1 MARKKKAVAQ
11 ADNELGFSGRDLEW
25 RDDPNPAPK
34 EPENKG
40 QEDLTVKLLGQIEA
54 LTGQVAQLQGAQAA
68 LLAQPQIIY
77 AQPGPMHQEQ
87 TNDYTGLP
95 DPLDDPDNYNR
106 ALNDRID
113 QIVAD
118 RIAAYDQDVA
128 AAQNQNSTAEQLWA
142 DFNVATEDYWVE
154 VPERI
159 SFAAERVVNRAKAR
173 GIDVERYM
181 FVTRDQFF
189 RDVDAEATAVFGE
202 QGEGDGG
209 DEVDRSAG
217 LFGATGS
224 PMPSVKTVDQTGSD
238 MLREITDMQKKTGF
252 Y

>member
-1 MARKKKAVAQ
+1 MARKKKAAPQ
-11 ADNELGFSGRDLEW
+11 AESELGFSGRDLEW
-25 RDDPNPAPK
+25 RDDPAPVAD
-34 EPENKG
+34 NKG
-40 QEDLTVKLLGQIEA
+40 QEDLTAKLLGQIEA

-77 AQPGPMHQEQ
+77 AQPGPMQHEQ
-87 TNDYTGLP
+87 ANDFVGLP

-106 ALNDRID
+106 ALNARID

-118 RIAAYDQDVA
+118 RLAAYDNEVA
-128 AAQNQNSTAEQLWA
+128 AAQNQNATADQLWNDFASTYEEWA
-142 DFNVATEDYWVE
+142 DQPD
-154 VPERI
+154 RI

-189 RDVDAEATAVFGE
+189 KDVNEEATAVFGE
-202 QGEGDGG
+202 RGDEDGDG
-209 DEVDRSAG
+209 EVDRSAG

-238 MLREITDMQKKTGF
+238 MLKEITDMQKKTGF